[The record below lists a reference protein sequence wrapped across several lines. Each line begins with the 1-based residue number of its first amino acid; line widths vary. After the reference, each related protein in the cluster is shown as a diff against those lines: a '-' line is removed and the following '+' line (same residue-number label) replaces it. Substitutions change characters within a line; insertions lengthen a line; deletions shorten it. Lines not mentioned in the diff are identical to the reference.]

1 MKKKV
6 LVVLTATVLA
16 LSASAAISAV
26 MSSWVKV
33 SDPDC
38 DKCIMNDTTRK
49 CGKPNCGGF
58 MESVSGTGKFESDGY
73 LKYNYKCKKCGH
85 TITYKNK

>member
-1 MKKKV
+1 MKKK
-6 LVVLTATVLA
+6 LFSIATAVIIA
-16 LSASAAISAV
+16 VSASAALNAV
-26 MSSWVKV
+26 MSSWIKV

-38 DKCIMNDTTRK
+38 NKCIMNYTTRK

-58 MESVSGTGKFESDGY
+58 MSQVDGTGKFENDGY

>member
-1 MKKKV
+1 MKKN
-6 LVVLTATVLA
+6 VLTVVTAVTLA
-16 LSASAAISAV
+16 LSATAGITAV

-38 DKCIMNDTTRK
+38 NKCVMNDIDRK
-49 CGKPNCGGF
+49 CGKCGGF
-58 MESVSGTGKFESDGY
+58 MESVDGTGKFESDGY

-85 TITYKNK
+85 VITYKNK